1 MNIFKKA
8 AEKTV
13 DAVKEVASAETTT
26 KLDILGDLAKIGVFA
41 LMAYTTVKG
50 ATGGITHAS
59 KNLPDVSSLIIN
71 NYYYGDKA
79 NHAKGGKQ

>member
-13 DAVKEVASAETTT
+13 DAVKEVASAETAT
-26 KLDILGDLAKIGVFA
+26 KLDVLGDLAKIGLFA
-41 LMAYTTVKG
+41 LTAYGMIKG
-50 ATGGITHAS
+50 SNIGASHAA

-71 NYYYGDKA
+71 NYYYGDKTQ
-79 NHAKGGKQ
+79 HKGGKQ